1 MSDVTEQPAAGERG
15 GGGDEITREMATPE
29 FHQDPYPLYA
39 QMRREHPV
47 YRSPQGIWYLTG
59 YADVDAALRD
69 PRLSKDHA
77 RMRRWHTRQTGRE
90 DLDRLR
96 DRFGRSMLHA
106 DPPDHTRLR
115 KLANKTFTARR
126 TEGLRPRIEAI
137 VDELLDA
144 AAAAGPTM
152 ELIGA
157 LAYPLPITVICEL
170 IGVPPGD
177 RHNVRTWSR
186 QLVNQT
192 EAVPTPDAVQRIEQA
207 ATEFEGYLRD
217 LIARRRAEPA
227 DDILSALVTVAESG
241 AQLTE
246 NELVSTCYLL
256 LVAGHETTVNLIGN
270 GTLALLRHPDQLRR
284 LQQDPTLIRSAVE
297 ELLRYD
303 SSVQQVTRIVM
314 GQVEVGGRTLSDGEL
329 VSPLLAAANRDP
341 DWFPDPDR
349 LDLGRANNRHLSFGN
364 GPHFCLGAPLARL
377 EGAVAIGALVR
388 RLPALRLDTE
398 TVEWRP
404 KPALRGLERLPV
416 AYQPRA

>member
-1 MSDVTEQPAAGERG
+1 MIPF
-15 GGGDEITREMATPE
+15 DEIAREMATAG
-29 FHQDPYPLYA
+29 FHQDPYPLYER
-39 QMRREHPV
+39 MRREHPV
-47 YRSPQGIWYLTG
+47 YRSSQGIWYLTR

-69 PRLSKDHA
+69 LRLSKDHG
-77 RMRRWHTRQTGRE
+77 RMQRWYARQTGGE
-90 DLDRLR
+90 NLDRLR

-115 KLANKTFTARR
+115 KLANKAFTARR
-126 TEGLRPRIEAI
+126 TEGLRPRIGAI

-144 AAAAGPTM
+144 AVAAGPAM

-170 IGVPPGD
+170 IGIPPSD
-177 RHNVRTWSR
+177 RYRVSTWSR

-192 EAVPTPDAVQRIEQA
+192 AAAPTPDSCQRIEQA
-207 ATEFEGYLRD
+207 ADEFEEYLRD
-217 LIARRRAEPA
+217 LIGKRRAEPA
-227 DDILSALVTVAESG
+227 DDILSALVAVADSG
-241 AQLTE
+241 ARLTE
-246 NELVSTCYLL
+246 NELLSTCYLL

-303 SSVQQVTRIVM
+303 SSVQTVTRIVV
-314 GQVEVGGRTLSDGEL
+314 GQVEVGGQTLGDGE
-329 VSPLLAAANRDP
+329 VVFPLLAAANRDP
-341 DWFPDPDR
+341 DRFPDPDR
-349 LDLGRANNRHLSFGN
+349 LDLGRANNWHLSFGN

-377 EGAVAIGALVR
+377 EGEVAIGALVR
-388 RLPALRLDTE
+388 RLPALRLDTD
-398 TVEWRP
+398 TIEWRP

-416 AYQPRA
+416 AY

>member
-1 MSDVTEQPAAGERG
+1 MIPF
-15 GGGDEITREMATPE
+15 DEIAREMATAG
-29 FHQDPYPLYA
+29 FHQDPYPLYER
-39 QMRREHPV
+39 MRREHPV
-47 YRSPQGIWYLTG
+47 YRSSQGIWYLTR

-69 PRLSKDHA
+69 LRLSKDHG
-77 RMRRWHTRQTGRE
+77 RMQRWYARQTGGE
-90 DLDRLR
+90 NLDRLR

-115 KLANKTFTARR
+115 KLANKAFTARR
-126 TEGLRPRIEAI
+126 TEGLRPRIGAI

-144 AAAAGPTM
+144 AVAAGPAM

-170 IGVPPGD
+170 IGIPPSD
-177 RHNVRTWSR
+177 RYRVSTWSR

-192 EAVPTPDAVQRIEQA
+192 AAAPTPDACQRIEQA
-207 ATEFEGYLRD
+207 ADEFEEYLRD
-217 LIARRRAEPA
+217 LIGKRRAEPA
-227 DDILSALVTVAESG
+227 DDILSALVAVADSG
-241 AQLTE
+241 ARLTE
-246 NELVSTCYLL
+246 NELLSTCYLL

-303 SSVQQVTRIVM
+303 SSVQTVTRIVV
-314 GQVEVGGRTLSDGEL
+314 GQVEVGGQTLGDGE
-329 VSPLLAAANRDP
+329 VVFPLLAAANRDP
-341 DWFPDPDR
+341 DRFPDPDR
-349 LDLGRANNRHLSFGN
+349 LDLGRANNWHLSFGN

-377 EGAVAIGALVR
+377 EGEVAIGALVR
-388 RLPALRLDTE
+388 RLPALRLDTD
-398 TVEWRP
+398 TIEWRP

-416 AYQPRA
+416 AY

>member
-1 MSDVTEQPAAGERG
+1 MSGATEQQAAAEYG
-15 GGGDEITREMATPE
+15 GGFDDITREMATPE
-29 FHQDPYPLYA
+29 FHQDPYPLYER
-39 QMRREHPV
+39 MRREHPV
-47 YRSPQGIWYLTG
+47 YRSSQGIWYLTR

-69 PRLSKDHA
+69 VRLSKDHA
-77 RMRRWHTRQTGRE
+77 RMRRWHARRTGRE

-115 KLANKTFTARR
+115 KLANKAFTARR
-126 TEGLRPRIEAI
+126 TEGLRPRIRAI

-144 AAAAGPTM
+144 AVAAGPAM

-170 IGVPPGD
+170 VGVPPGD
-177 RHNVRTWSR
+177 RHRVRTWSR

-192 EAVPTPDAVQRIEQA
+192 EAALTPDDPQRIEQA
-207 ATEFEGYLRD
+207 ADEFEEYLRN
-217 LIARRRAEPA
+217 LIGRRRAEPA
-227 DDILSALVTVAESG
+227 NDILSSLVAVADSG
-241 AQLTE
+241 ARLTE
-246 NELVSTCYLL
+246 NELLSTCYLL

-303 SSVQQVTRIVM
+303 NSVQKVTRIVV
-314 GQVEVGGRTLSDGEL
+314 GQVALGGQTLNDGEF
-329 VSPLLAAANRDP
+329 VSPVLAAANRDP
-341 DWFPDPDR
+341 DYFPDPDR
-349 LDLGRANNRHLSFGN
+349 LDLGRANNRHVSFGN

-377 EGAVAIGALVR
+377 EGEVALGALVR

-398 TVEWRP
+398 TIEWRP

-416 AYQPRA
+416 AY

>member
-1 MSDVTEQPAAGERG
+1 MSGVTEQPAAGEYG
-15 GGGDEITREMATPE
+15 GGVDEITREMATPE

-39 QMRREHPV
+39 RMRREHPV
-47 YRSPQGIWYLTG
+47 YRSSQGIWYLTG

-69 PRLSKDHA
+69 LRLSKDHA
-77 RMRRWHTRQTGRE
+77 RMRCWHARQTGRD
-90 DLDRLR
+90 DLGRLR

-115 KLANKTFTARR
+115 KVANKAFTARR

-144 AAAAGPTM
+144 AVAAGPTM
-152 ELIGA
+152 ELIEA

-170 IGVPPGD
+170 VGVPPGD

-192 EAVPTPDAVQRIEQA
+192 EAVLTPDAFQRIEQA
-207 ATEFEGYLRD
+207 ANELEEYLRD
-217 LIARRRAEPA
+217 LVARRRAEPA
-227 DDILSALVTVAESG
+227 DDILSALVTVTESG
-241 AQLTE
+241 DQLTE
-246 NELVSTCYLL
+246 NELLSTCYLL

-270 GTLALLRHPDQLRR
+270 GTLALLRHPDQLRQ

-303 SSVQQVTRIVM
+303 SSVQKVTRIVM
-314 GQVEVGGRTLSDGEL
+314 GQVEVGGQTLDDGEL
-329 VSPLLAAANRDP
+329 VSPMLAAANRDP

-377 EGAVAIGALVR
+377 EGEVAIGAIVR
-388 RLPALRLDTE
+388 RLPALQLDTD
-398 TVEWRP
+398 TIEWRP

-416 AYQPRA
+416 AY

>member
-1 MSDVTEQPAAGERG
+1 MPEVTEQQAAVEYG
-15 GGGDEITREMATPE
+15 GGLDEISREMATPE
-29 FHQDPYPLYA
+29 FHRDPYPLYER
-39 QMRREHPV
+39 MRREHPV
-47 YRSPQGIWYLTG
+47 YRGSRGIWYLTR

-69 PRLSKDHA
+69 QRLSKDHA
-77 RMRRWHTRQTGRE
+77 RMRRRHARRAGGE

-115 KLANKTFTARR
+115 RPAHKAFTVRR
-126 TEGLRPRIEAI
+126 TEALRPRIEAI

-144 AAAAGPTM
+144 AVAAGPAM

-170 IGVPPGD
+170 VGVPPGD
-177 RHNVRTWSR
+177 RHRVRTWSR

-192 EAVPTPDAVQRIEQA
+192 EAAPAPDARQRVEQA
-207 ATEFEGYLRD
+207 ADEFEEYLRY
-217 LIARRRAEPA
+217 LIDKRRAEPT
-227 DDILSALVTVAESG
+227 DDILSALVADSG
-241 AQLTE
+241 ARLTE
-246 NELVSTCYLL
+246 NELLSTCYLL

-270 GTLALLRHPDQLRR
+270 GMLALLRHPDQLRR
-284 LQQDPTLIRSAVE
+284 LRQDPTLIRSAVE

-303 SSVQQVTRIVM
+303 SSVQMVTRIVV
-314 GQVEVGGRTLSDGEL
+314 GQVEIGGQTLGDGEL
-329 VSPLLAAANRDP
+329 VFAVLAAANRDP
-341 DWFPDPDR
+341 DCFPYPDR
-349 LDLGRANNRHLSFGN
+349 LDLGRADNRHVSLGN

-377 EGAVAIGALVR
+377 EGEIAIGALVR
-388 RLPALRLDTE
+388 RLPALRLDTD

-416 AYQPRA
+416 AY